1 MRLFSPKPTLSD
13 DEISAGVK
21 WMTWEGAATLGF
33 NSIIGSGFLAAY
45 ALLMG
50 ANNFQIGILAALPFL
65 VQPTQ
70 IFMITAVERFKMRKA
85 LSVSSWA
92 LAQAIWF
99 PIALIPVFIETPSAL
114 AVSALLGLVALR
126 SLLSSARNA
135 GYNSWLRDLIPS
147 NILGGFFS
155 RRLSLGTSG
164 AIVFGLGASFFVD
177 FWNTQNPG
185 DAGVYGYTIAMLAGA
200 IFIGMASPVFMAL
213 VPEPLMQTPVGGRPP
228 LRESLT
234 MPLRD
239 RNFRQLMNFLFF
251 RGFTAN
257 LAIPFFAVYM
267 LERIG
272 LPLTAVIALTV
283 VSQLTNILFLRV
295 WGPMADR
302 LGSKVVLS
310 VCSSLLL
317 LVILG
322 WTFTTL
328 PDRHAMTIPLL
339 AILHVFA
346 GIAIAGINVAAGV
359 IGMKLAP
366 AGNAAPYLAG
376 AALATN
382 LGSGLAPLV
391 GGRFADFFSVR
402 SFNVG
407 VEWVDPSRIVELPAF
422 SLTGYDF
429 LFAVSFALGLASM
442 NTLASVREEGEASRE
457 AVLEELMAGSADMSR
472 AVSSVP
478 GLGFITQFPY
488 SYLRHIPGMDVA
500 VGVTAY
506 QLASSTRAAAMAAGR
521 GASSAETIARSVADT
536 VQSATGSLTDIGDA
550 SVEVARHSARGVIHA
565 SDEVE
570 YNVETLAKG
579 AFMGTARSL
588 GRSASGSVRVIE
600 GASRGI
606 VQGAYEGGASLYR
619 AVVGTL
625 ESAREASSRMGVS
638 ESEAVQS
645 ASESALEAAREIG
658 PDAVEEVR
666 RAIRSDS
673 QDNAPEA

>member
-1 MRLFSPKPTLSD
+1 
-13 DEISAGVK
+13 
-21 WMTWEGAATLGF
+21 MTWEGASTLGF

-65 VQPTQ
+65 IQPTQ
-70 IFMITAVERFKMRKA
+70 IFMITLVERLKMRKA
-85 LSVSSWA
+85 LSVSSWT
-92 LAQAIWF
+92 LAQAIWI
-99 PIALIPVFIETPSAL
+99 PIALIPLFIEVPSAL

-126 SLLSSARNA
+126 SLSASARNA

-147 NILGGFFS
+147 NTLGGFFS
-155 RRLSLGTSG
+155 RRLSLGTSA

-200 IFIGMASPVFMAL
+200 IFIGMASPIFMAL
-213 VPEPLMQTPVGGRPP
+213 APEPLMQTPVGGRTP
-228 LRESLT
+228 LRDSLL

-267 LERIG
+267 LDRLG

-310 VCSSLLL
+310 VCTSLLL

-339 AILHVFA
+339 VVLHVFA
-346 GIAIAGINVAAGV
+346 GIAIAGINIAIGV

-376 AALATN
+376 ASLATN

-391 GGRFADFFSVR
+391 GGRFADFFSVHA
-402 SFNVG
+402 FNIG
-407 VEWVDPSRIVELPAF
+407 VEWVAPSRIVDLPAF

-429 LFAVSFALGLASM
+429 LFAVSFVLGLISL
-442 NTLASVREEGEASRE
+442 NTLATIREQGEADRE
-457 AVLEELMAGSADMSR
+457 AVMEELLAGASDMSR
-472 AVSSVP
+472 AMSSVP
-478 GLGFITQFPY
+478 GLRFAAQFPY

-506 QLASSTRAAAMAAGR
+506 QLASSTRAAAVAAGR
-521 GASSAETIARSVADT
+521 GASSAETIARSVAET
-536 VQSATGSLTDIGDA
+536 VQNATGPLTGIGDA

-570 YNVETLAKG
+570 SNVETLARG
-579 AFMGTARSL
+579 AFMGTARAF
-588 GRSASGSVRVIE
+588 GRSASGSVQAIH
-600 GASRGI
+600 GAAHGI
-606 VQGAYEGGASLYR
+606 VQGAHEGGASLYR

-625 ESAREASSRMGVS
+625 GSAREASDRLGVS
-638 ESEAVQS
+638 ESEAVES
-645 ASESALEAAREIG
+645 AAESALEAAQEIG
-658 PDAVEEVR
+658 PEAVEEVR
-666 RAIRSDS
+666 RAIRADAR
-673 QDNAPEA
+673 DNEPEA